1 MTTPETLTSA
11 EAALLDRRL
20 PPITQLCI
28 AGLALI
34 VVGGIYLAARI
45 PGHVPLAPAVGVL
58 GAAAVLVAIAGVL
71 LRRIRPFAWRT
82 FARVYVWALLAYLVI
97 AGMIAYVFI
106 LDGTPGAVLAVLLGM
121 LAVYAVDIPL
131 LLAYTV
137 ARYQEA

>member
-1 MTTPETLTSA
+1 
-11 EAALLDRRL
+11 
-20 PPITQLCI
+20 
-28 AGLALI
+28 
-34 VVGGIYLAARI
+34 
-45 PGHVPLAPAVGVL
+45 
-58 GAAAVLVAIAGVL
+58 L

-106 LDGTPGAVLAVLLGM
+106 LDGTSGAVLAVLLGM